1 MPTAVKNTQDVGV
14 GLLAEHRQSSVCPAV
29 AVGLLAA
36 GAGACAGREKAVQ
49 ADCIRAK
56 IGGHIV
62 CLHKGLRCKRRYE
75 HRYVLY
81 GFTCRRA
88 ADGRFR
94 LRERNFIAPPNP

>member
-1 MPTAVKNTQDVGV
+1 VIA
-14 GLLAEHRQSSVCPAV
+14 LLRLSAV

-36 GAGACAGREKAVQ
+36 SAGACAGHETSGRTGCV
-49 ADCIRAK
+49 RAK
-56 IGGHIV
+56 IAGHVV